1 VTEELAGDLTDI
13 EAGWSVPQFVMV
25 KLLLDLYQMED
36 S

>member
-1 VTEELAGDLTDI
+1 LPEEVVSDLPDI
-13 EAGWSVPQFVMV
+13 EVGCNVPQFVMV